1 MKKLFSDL
9 FLPTAITA
17 ILLILM
23 SASFKADDLI
33 TLSRAEFI
41 SVMSQ
46 EQNEVQI
53 TLIIYPL
60 HGGADG
66 CAVSIS
72 GDNES
77 LINLQISQKTEL
89 IAAFFGIKTVTTR
102 DSEDIEYGESTI
114 SIHDKK
120 VYDSNRRVDLIN
132 NTNNAVLISIHQNF
146 YNDSNVTGA
155 QVFYGNL
162 NDSIG
167 LAENITSNFK
177 LFAAKVRIPC
187 QISETIYIFKK
198 INCPA
203 VLIECGFISNYD
215 ENSLLTDKNY
225 QNKIALAIISG
236 YLQYENRLNYT
247 VGGTYES

>member
-1 MKKLFSDL
+1 MKKIFSDL
-9 FLPTAITA
+9 LLPTIITA
-17 ILLILM
+17 VLLILM
-23 SASFKADDLI
+23 SASFKADNLI

-46 EQNEVQI
+46 EQNEVQN
-53 TLIIYPL
+53 TLIIDPG

-66 CAVSIS
+66 GAVSIS

-89 IAAFFGIKTVTTR
+89 IAAFFGIKTLSTR
-102 DSEDIEYGESTI
+102 DSEDIAYGDSAL

-132 NTNNAVLISIHQNF
+132 NTDNAVLISIHQNF
-146 YNDSNVTGA
+146 YDDISVAGA
-155 QVFYGNL
+155 QVFYGNII
-162 NDSIG
+162 DSVD
-167 LAENITSNFK
+167 LAESISSNFK
-177 LFAAKVRIPC
+177 LFAAKVRTPC
-187 QISETIYIFKK
+187 QISEAIYIFKK
-198 INCPA
+198 IDCPS
-203 VLIECGFISNYD
+203 VLIECGFISNPN
-215 ENSLLTDKNY
+215 ENTLLTDGNY

-236 YLQYENRLNYT
+236 YLQYENRLNFS